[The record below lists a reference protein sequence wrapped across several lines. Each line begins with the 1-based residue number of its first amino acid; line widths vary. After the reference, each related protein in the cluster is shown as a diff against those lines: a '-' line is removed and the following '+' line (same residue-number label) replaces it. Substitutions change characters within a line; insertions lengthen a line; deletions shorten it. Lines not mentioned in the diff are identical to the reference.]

1 MTAPTASQ
9 RTSAPGEPRVVDI
22 RVRIKGD
29 PPAWA
34 ELNDVL
40 CELRALVEK
49 KYPSIEL
56 MYSHPRGGRRP
67 RRRGAPRV
75 DVVSGFIGGGSP

>member
-40 CELRALVEK
+40 CELRALV
-49 KYPSIEL
+49 
-56 MYSHPRGGRRP
+56 
-67 RRRGAPRV
+67 
-75 DVVSGFIGGGSP
+75 